1 MNSKLLDMVMKMNWD
16 KIRKGYSHITCFSS
30 FCLSVHSVCLL
41 MVCGMGISVC
51 VVCTA
56 RVCGVCM
63 DGVWCAVVGVYVV
76 CMHGV

>member
-1 MNSKLLDMVMKMNWD
+1 M
-16 KIRKGYSHITCFSS
+16 
-30 FCLSVHSVCLL
+30 CLL
-41 MVCGMGISVC
+41 MVCGMGNCVC

-56 RVCGVCM
+56 CVCGVCM